1 MATMTMPITMPR
13 YRFTIADYELM
24 GQAGILTEDDHVE
37 LIEGEIVKMSP
48 IGPRHL
54 NCVMLLTRLLVRQV
68 SDDILVGVQNPIRL
82 PGDSQP
88 EPDLSLI
95 RADRD
100 RSVVPG
106 ISDVLV
112 VIEVSDSTLAY
123 DRDVKFPL
131 YAAAGIPEAWLVD
144 LAAGRIERHTE
155 PGATGYR
162 AIIRAERGDT
172 IASATVPTLAIAVE
186 AILDTNG

>member
-1 MATMTMPITMPR
+1 MATVTMPMTMPR

-24 GQAGILTEDDHVE
+24 GQAGILNEDDRVE
-37 LIEGEIVKMSP
+37 LIDGEIIIMSP
-48 IGPRHL
+48 IGPRHAL
-54 NCVMLLTRLLVRQV
+54 CVAFLTRQLAKQTPDDTLIFVQSPVHLPDHSEPQPDLALVRGLSGQ
-68 SDDILVGVQNPIRL
+68 SL
-82 PGDSQP
+82 PTP
-88 EPDLSLI
+88 
-95 RADRD
+95 AN
-100 RSVVPG
+100 VV
-106 ISDVLV
+106 LL
-112 VIEVSDSTLAY
+112 IEVSDSTLAY

-172 IASATVPTLAIAVE
+172 IASTTFPTLAIAVD